1 MTWEKGR
8 QLKTFDDIS
17 YEYNAN
23 GIRTAKTVGGVRHE
37 YDLEGSNILRES
49 DALGNVIV
57 PLYDGEE
64 QVCGMTYNGELFFF
78 HKNLQGD
85 IIAITDH
92 TAAFDPY
99 GYWVLT
105 IGISWGIAVVL
116 GVNFFATLLIDS
128 SWDYEVFIGATM
140 LYGFVDKG
148 LSGSLGIYWR
158 FKKINED
165 FVVLFVYKNF
175 CWRVVSL
182 KCK

>member
-57 PLYDGEE
+57 PMYDGEE

-78 HKNLQGD
+78 HKNLQGE
-85 IIAITDH
+85 IIA
-92 TAAFDPY
+92 TAAVAVACV
-99 GYWVLT
+99 YWPVLSPVLYSLLAKSKT
-105 IGISWGIAVVL
+105 AAV
-116 GVNFFATLLIDS
+116 AAMMLLAPIVR
-128 SWDYEVFIGATM
+128 YA
-140 LYGFVDKG
+140 YA
-148 LSGSLGIYWR
+148 
-158 FKKINED
+158 
-165 FVVLFVYKNF
+165 
-175 CWRVVSL
+175 
-182 KCK
+182 